1 MKRKPFF
8 FMPFGR
14 FDAEMVLVT
23 FLAAATAMMVV
34 PLPAGFLDA
43 AISANVCVSLLVLIS
58 SMRAAGP
65 AGFGSFPTLLLL
77 TTLMRLSLNVSST
90 RLILA
95 EGEGGRVIE
104 AFGRFAA
111 GGNYVVGG
119 IVFVVITVIQFIVI
133 AKGAERVAEVAARF
147 NLDAMPGK
155 QMSIDAELRA
165 GAIDQAEAQRRRAA
179 IESESRFF
187 GAMDGA
193 MKFVKGDAIAGIV
206 IAAVNVAGG
215 VAMGVLFRGMAAD
228 EALAAYAVLSIG
240 DGLVS
245 QIPSLLISIA
255 AGMLVTRTDA
265 GAENTGIGASL
276 QKALLSNPGTL
287 FSVSAILG
295 LLAVAPGLPAAPFA
309 FLAAATFAGGLAARR
324 KRDARKETKSSG
336 GDTRPEPAA
345 IRMPHPLVLESG
357 LGTGGGP
364 NEGTLARA
372 LDLAREQI
380 RETYGLK
387 VPAGRV
393 VAKPTEDGNLT
404 LRLHGAPI
412 ASAVFDGRT
421 DAGKFASQFIEAALT
436 SHLPEL
442 MGIQEA
448 HDMVEEL
455 QVFYPALVKEA
466 VPRILPYAR
475 LAELL
480 KKLLE
485 ERVPLCDLKPILEA
499 AAAVGPVENTAI
511 LVEAA
516 RQALRRQIC
525 ARIRGAGVSLPV
537 MLVDRSVEGA
547 ILDSVAEAGGRQCLT
562 IHPKDARAIIEKIRD
577 EVKSAGALGVFPA
590 LVTEAACRPFLRK
603 IIESEMP
610 DLHVLAYHELAPELK
625 VEAVGKVAL
634 AA

>member
-1 MKRKPFF
+1 MTRKPSFLA
-8 FMPFGR
+8 PFGR
-14 FDAEMVLVT
+14 FNAETVLVA

-43 AISANVCVSLLVLIS
+43 AISANICASLLVLVS

-65 AGFGSFPTLLLL
+65 SGFSSFPTLLLL

-119 IVFVVITVIQFIVI
+119 IVFIVITVIQFIVI

-179 IESESRFF
+179 LESESRFF

-206 IAAVNVAGG
+206 IAAVNIGGG

-265 GAENTGIGASL
+265 GTENAGIAVSL
-276 QKALLSNPGTL
+276 KKALFSNPGTL
-287 FSVSAILG
+287 FSVSTILG
-295 LLAVAPGLPAAPFA
+295 LLTLAPGLPAAPFGL
-309 FLAAATFAGGLAARR
+309 LAAATFGGGLAAKRR
-324 KRDARKETKSSG
+324 RVAEKETGRAGGDART
-336 GDTRPEPAA
+336 EPAPVRA
-345 IRMPHPLVLESG
+345 PHPLVLESG
-357 LGTGGGP
+357 LRAGGP
-364 NEGTLARA
+364 AEQTLARA
-372 LDLAREQI
+372 LDLARERV
-380 RETYGLK
+380 REKFGLK

-393 VAKPTEDGNLT
+393 ESKPATDGTLT

-412 ASAVFDGRT
+412 ASAEHDGPA
-421 DAGKFASQFIEAALT
+421 DAGEFAAGFVEAALT
-436 SHLPEL
+436 SHLGEL

-448 HDMVEEL
+448 HDMIEEI
-455 QVFYPALVKEA
+455 QVFYPALIKET
-466 VPRILPYAR
+466 VPRILPYPR
-475 LAELL
+475 LAEVLR
-480 KKLLE
+480 KLLE
-485 ERVPLCDLKPILEA
+485 ERVPLCDLKPVLDSA
-499 AAAVGPVENTAI
+499 AAIGPVENTAV

-516 RQALRRQIC
+516 RQALKRQIC
-525 ARIRGAGVSLPV
+525 ARIKGTNSSLPL
-537 MLVDRSVEGA
+537 MLVDRTVEGT
-547 ILDSVAEAGGRQCLT
+547 IMETVVEAGGRQCLT
-562 IHPKDARAIIEKIRD
+562 IHPKDVRAIIEKIRD
-577 EVKSAGALGVFPA
+577 QVAAAAAQGVSPA
-590 LVTEAACRPFLRK
+590 LVTEAACRPLLRK

-625 VEAVGKVAL
+625 VEAVGKIAL